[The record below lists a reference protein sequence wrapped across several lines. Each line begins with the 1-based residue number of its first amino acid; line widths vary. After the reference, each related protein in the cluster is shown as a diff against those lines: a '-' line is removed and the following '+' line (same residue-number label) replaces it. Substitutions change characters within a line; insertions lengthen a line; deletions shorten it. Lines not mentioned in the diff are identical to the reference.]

1 MTDPTSYQD
10 VMSRA
15 DAIYW
20 KRACAKELEEF
31 VRQNLFSTVDELTEQ
46 KVVGFKLVFKTKLD
60 EDRQIE

>member
-20 KRACAKELEEF
+20 KQACTEELEEF
-31 VRQNLFSTVDELTEQ
+31 VRQNLFSTVDKPTEQ
-46 KVVGFKLVFKTKLD
+46 KVMGCK
-60 EDRQIE
+60 